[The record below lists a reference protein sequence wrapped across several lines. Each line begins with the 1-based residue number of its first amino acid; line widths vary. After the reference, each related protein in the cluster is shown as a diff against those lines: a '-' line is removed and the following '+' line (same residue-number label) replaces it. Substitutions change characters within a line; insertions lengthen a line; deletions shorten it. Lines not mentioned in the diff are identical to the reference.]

1 MQGAKTVTFNVV
13 APIFL
18 WLAQEHGII
27 VSPEYQEI
35 INLVVLA
42 VGNLILRVFFTKT
55 PVFRAAE
62 KSDNDSVIVL
72 KPKRRRRKS

>member
-62 KSDNDSVIVL
+62 KSDSTSVIVL
-72 KPKRRRRKS
+72 KPKRTRRKL